1 VNAVFARKL
10 FGTENAIGKL
20 FHSHG
25 SKPWQIVGVVEDGKY
40 ETLTEDQR
48 PAIFYPILQLP
59 NTSTTLVLRSK
70 LPASEMISAI
80 HAAIN
85 QVDRS
90 IPIFALNAW
99 QDSLGFM
106 MLPTVAATVALTVFG
121 SLAIVLAVTG
131 LFGMASYSVSKR
143 LRELGIRVALGAQPM
158 QVLNA
163 ALSRTAILLAVG
175 SISGL
180 VLGVAASRLL
190 ASIVYHASASD
201 PLVLLGVALTMA
213 LVGIVS
219 ASIPA
224 RRALAIHP
232 MELLREE

>member
-1 VNAVFARKL
+1 
-10 FGTENAIGKL
+10 
-20 FHSHG
+20 
-25 SKPWQIVGVVEDGKY
+25 
-40 ETLTEDQR
+40 
-48 PAIFYPILQLP
+48 
-59 NTSTTLVLRSK
+59 
-70 LPASEMISAI
+70 MISAI